1 MQKNTWN
8 SIKEQE
14 FSEELK
20 YAYRKILEE
29 KQAKLEE
36 LRTEKQELKN
46 TVAEA
51 VVHWKLSSEFDKNLQ
66 TKTEEEYKKLGKAL
80 EKYEQYEQNNEK
92 ICEEY
97 RLTSE
102 IEWLRK
108 QIG

>member
-20 YAYRKILEE
+20 YAYREILEE